1 LTTTGVQVLLKT
13 VQYLL
18 LPLYGPWPTTL
29 ERDLKVL
36 RVGQV
41 DVKKVEP
48 QSEHGEL
55 HANLHAT
62 PTLVSMH
69 RTAKVWEFI
78 I

>member
-1 LTTTGVQVLLKT
+1 MGLGPSRVL
-13 VQYLL
+13 
-18 LPLYGPWPTTL
+18 G
-29 ERDLKVL
+29 DSKVL
-36 RVGQV
+36 RVRQV

-69 RTAKVWEFI
+69 RTAKAWEFI
-78 I
+78 IS